1 MNKLLVFVALLCCHS
16 AFAQK
21 KSFVIKN
28 SGDTVFGDVV
38 IKDKSFF
45 VMNGGPVKVFAAD
58 DISTVQSPSLK
69 GNTVVH
75 CRLHLYSDNV
85 VEMQLG
91 STPLKE
97 SDTVMVLKEIY
108 STAKINL
115 YMGSDNLKTS
125 YYFYKT
131 PQDEKPVQL
140 VVRYHLD
147 GGMGAYGINTPLY
160 RGERSKIHIEED
172 KGYVNQLKFLMK
184 DCDAIPEATWDL
196 LQYRSYSFKKLFRKY
211 NECE

>member
-1 MNKLLVFVALLCCHS
+1 MVALLLLYCGT
-16 AFAQK
+16 AYAQK
-21 KSFVIKN
+21 KSFVVTN
-28 SGDTVFGDVV
+28 SGDTLFGN
-38 IKDKSFF
+38 ISIRDKSF
-45 VMNGGPVKVFAAD
+45 VITNNGPVKTIAAAE
-58 DISTVQSPSLK
+58 IRSVQSPSFK

-91 STPLKE
+91 ATPLKE

-108 STAKINL
+108 STPKINL
-115 YMGSDNLKTS
+115 YMGADNLKTT

-172 KGYVNQLKFLMK
+172 KGYVNQLRFLMK
-184 DCDAIPEATWDL
+184 NCDAIPETAWDL
-196 LQYRSYSFKKLFRKY
+196 LQYRSFSIS
-211 NECE
+211 